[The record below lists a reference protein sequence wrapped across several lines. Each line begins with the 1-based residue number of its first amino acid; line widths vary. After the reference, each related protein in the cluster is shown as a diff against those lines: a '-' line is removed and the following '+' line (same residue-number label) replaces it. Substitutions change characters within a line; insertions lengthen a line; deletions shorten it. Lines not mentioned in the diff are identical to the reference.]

1 MRYTTR
7 AWLLINII
15 THCFLIAYNCLSLE
29 IAIGITQDEIV
40 KDWEWLQTN
49 LFSVLNEMENEDEVT
64 NFTICKIQSLYAQN
78 NQDDT
83 GESPDFKVMT
93 SQFRQIFKMPEEE
106 RLVNSYSAT

>member
-1 MRYTTR
+1 MQYAFKYQHNVITR
-7 AWLLINII
+7 LIYVYYINYI
-15 THCFLIAYNCLSLE
+15 E

-93 SQFRQIFKMPEEE
+93 SQFRKIFKMPEEE